1 MHTIDGCALAD
12 CDCARSQ
19 VDAAKLGEA
28 TLQTKEFKQV
38 LSAMERIVVQNIY
51 HHQQMMYRNMVSP
64 DLPGSAEQALVGTQ
78 RGRLQVLWTYECSLS
93 RGRNV
98 SCMAWNNLNPDLL
111 AVGYGEFDFNKQG
124 DGLVLFWSLKNPEYP
139 QRVYRTECSVTSLA
153 FANKSYNL
161 LAVGLYDG
169 TVAVYDVRKEEDK
182 PVLESSYNGGKHSD
196 SVWEVRTACLF
207 HLPDRRS
214 LSPASLMHLSVSA
227 IAAGRTSTSPLSR
240 PSACIFL
247 HMSAPL
253 RVCGA
258 GIRGL

>member
-1 MHTIDGCALAD
+1 MGAHLLSKSPPGQSPDAHIRLVEEERRLTVPAH
-12 CDCARSQ
+12 RSSQ

-51 HHQQMMYRNMVSP
+51 HQQQMLYRNMISP
-64 DLPGSAEQALVGTQ
+64 DLPGSAEQALVGSQ
-78 RGRLQVLWTYECSLS
+78 KGRMQVLWTYECDLS
-93 RGRNV
+93 KGRNV

-111 AVGYGEFDFNKQG
+111 AVGYGEFDFNRQG

-196 SVWEVRTACLF
+196 SVWEVRGCRSRA
-207 HLPDRRS
+207 LPPS
-214 LSPASLMHLSVSA
+214 PPTLSSA
-227 IAAGRTSTSPLSR
+227 
-240 PSACIFL
+240 FL
-247 HMSAPL
+247 AHHPPFL
-253 RVCGA
+253 R
-258 GIRGL
+258 